1 MAFGLRTKSF
11 GFIEGEAHEFVGA
24 LQWWNQIDD
33 SDQWQRGTYYAL
45 CAAYTLVSFVA
56 LVGILLSFSWKILSL
71 EKNEQVFFFI
81 MALDTHCL
89 FFNHFICF
97 GFGLNLYILHN

>member
-1 MAFGLRTKSF
+1 MIVPNPIMAFGLRTKSF

-56 LVGILLSFSWKILSL
+56 LVGVFSFIFM
-71 EKNEQVFFFI
+71 E
-81 MALDTHCL
+81 
-89 FFNHFICF
+89 NHES
-97 GFGLNLYILHN
+97 